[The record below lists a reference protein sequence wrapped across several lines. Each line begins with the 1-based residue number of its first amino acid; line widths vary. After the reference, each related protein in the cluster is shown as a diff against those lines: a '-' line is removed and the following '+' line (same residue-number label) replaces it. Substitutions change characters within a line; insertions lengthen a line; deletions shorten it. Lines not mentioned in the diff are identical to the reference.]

1 MADGP
6 SAPPELPLFFNEP
19 GATNI
24 DIGVTAFECMGAL
37 PPHDHP
43 HVYLNMGGDMKT
55 LCPYCST
62 QYRFDPTLR
71 RNETNPANCWATLA

>member
-1 MADGP
+1 
-6 SAPPELPLFFNEP
+6 
-19 GATNI
+19 
-24 DIGVTAFECMGAL
+24 
-37 PPHDHP
+37 
-43 HVYLNMGGDMKT
+43 MKT